1 MRYGL
6 SLVLFLGLSIAAYAD
21 PLSGLTLTPA
31 EMQKLKHYFPV
42 EDTSPLT
49 WVGDPLSIALPLNQ
63 EKRIVFST
71 PLIVD
76 VKGAL
81 TTDQLRLLNNDQ
93 SLYLTA
99 LKAFPRTRIYVTL
112 KNTGEV
118 VLIDLATSDQASH
131 ETLHIQT
138 QPPHKNVKKAVTT
151 TLHDIPSEAMMN
163 PTFNETMN
171 LADVMR
177 FAWQSVYA
185 PPQLI
190 QHTSAFT
197 RAPMHTEHFVSGLFY
212 GDRVFAYPEGSWV
225 AGSQYV
231 TAIVVRNKYPHS
243 LHIHLSQDLCGDW
256 QAGLLYPTSHL
267 KPYGEKR
274 GDSTMLFLIS
284 NRPFGDTIGV
294 CHGDAS
300 DQ

>member
-6 SLVLFLGLSIAAYAD
+6 SLVLFWGLSIAAYAD
-21 PLSGLTLTPA
+21 PLSGLTLTDS

-42 EDTSPLT
+42 EETNPLT
-49 WVGDPLSIALPLNQ
+49 WIGDPLSIALPLNQ

-71 PLIVD
+71 PLSVD

-81 TTDQLRLLNNDQ
+81 TTDELRLLNNDQ

-99 LKAFPRTRIYVTL
+99 LKNFPRTRIYVTL

-118 VLIDLATSDQASH
+118 VLIDLVTSDQASNG
-131 ETLHIQT
+131 TLHIQT
-138 QPPHKNVKKAVTT
+138 QPTPKNGNKAVTT
-151 TLHDIPSEAMMN
+151 TLHDTPSEAMMN
-163 PTFNETMN
+163 PAFNETMN
-171 LADVMR
+171 VADVMR

-185 PPQLI
+185 PSRLI
-190 QHTSAFT
+190 QHTSAFR
-197 RAPMHTEHFVSGLFY
+197 RAPMHTPHFVSGLFY
-212 GDRVFAYPEGSWV
+212 GDSVFAYPAGSWV
-225 AGSQYV
+225 AGNQYV

-243 LHIHLSQDLCGDW
+243 LHIHLSQDLCGHW
-256 QAGLLYPTSHL
+256 EAGLLYPTSHL
-267 KPYGEKR
+267 KPYGERR

-284 NRPFGDTIGV
+284 NRPFGDTIGG